1 MTDLKALTGGHER
14 SRWLLGRMQ
23 AAMGQPDP
31 AGRRAFRLAY
41 DELTALVNHA
51 QVEEEGLMAALGP
64 AVRLEVRLAIRD
76 EHDEISEFLA
86 TIGRALDRNLDPLRG
101 WAMIGLS
108 ALMRRHL
115 RREEADLFPLAQ
127 RAVSSPA

>member
-1 MTDLKALTGGHER
+1 MADMKALTGGHER
-14 SRWLLGRMQ
+14 SLWLLGRMQ

-31 AGRRAFRLAY
+31 AGGRAFRLAY
-41 DELTALVNHA
+41 DEMNALVHRA
-51 QVEEEGLMAALGP
+51 QVEEEGLMEELGP
-64 AVRLEVRLAIRD
+64 AVRREVCLAIRD

-115 RREEADLFPLAQ
+115 RREEADLFPLA
-127 RAVSSPA
+127 AKASSSA

>member
-14 SRWLLGRMQ
+14 SLWLLGRMQ

-41 DELTALVNHA
+41 DELATLVSHA
-51 QVEEEGLMAALGP
+51 QAEEEDLMITLGP
-64 AVRLEVRLAIRD
+64 AVRRDVWLAIRD

-115 RREEADLFPLAQ
+115 RREEADLFSLADK
-127 RAVSSPA
+127 ASSAT